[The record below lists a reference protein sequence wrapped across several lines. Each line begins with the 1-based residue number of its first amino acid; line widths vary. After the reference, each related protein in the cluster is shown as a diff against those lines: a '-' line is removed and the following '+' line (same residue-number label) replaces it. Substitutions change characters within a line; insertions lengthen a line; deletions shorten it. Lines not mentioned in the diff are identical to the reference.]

1 MEIKV
6 CEKNKTMMGGKY
18 CGGEWKINEERME
31 NVEIFMYLRLRFDK
45 RMSHLEKMKEKAE
58 KWVVRIGFLSR
69 VNGEM
74 EVDRLSY

>member
-31 NVEIFMYLRLRFDK
+31 NVEIFMYLRVRFDK
-45 RMSHLEKMKEKAE
+45 WMSHFEKMKE
-58 KWVVRIGFLSR
+58 KWVVRIGCMSR
-69 VNGEM
+69 VIGEM